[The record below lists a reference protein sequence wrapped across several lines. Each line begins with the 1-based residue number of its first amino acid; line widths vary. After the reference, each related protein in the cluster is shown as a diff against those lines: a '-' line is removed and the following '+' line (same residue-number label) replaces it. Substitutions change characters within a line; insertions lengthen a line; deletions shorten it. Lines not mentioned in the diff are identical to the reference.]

1 MGMNIDDF
9 QYWLR
14 KSILNINLKK
24 HLLPAYCLLI
34 TFFFSL
40 LSRNQA
46 PLHFFF
52 LFLWR
57 LSRVLSKIHKGF
69 ALSLVTNLLTLQ
81 SQSSYGLVETL
92 TGEFKRKN
100 LCQIQKCICFTFL
113 TFRVHL
119 LPPQNEIQLLPRFVF
134 YSKLVWP

>member
-1 MGMNIDDF
+1 MNIDDF
-9 QYWLR
+9 QYWFR
-14 KSILNINLKK
+14 KSVLNINLKK

-34 TFFFSL
+34 TFFFHYCPEIRL
-40 LSRNQA
+40 
-46 PLHFFF
+46 PCIFFL